1 MAEPS
6 ATLNTAHLAEA
17 LSVAS
22 DRLIPGKKYIIV
34 AKVGGPGIVY
44 TGTFE
49 EIGSTTARPGVYV
62 LRFNDVTRLDG
73 VPFTG
78 SLTEASHF
86 YIPYSPEQL
95 DQLTRRTRE
104 HEMNTFGHTVPGMRL
119 PATLKGKILSYLGG
133 RRRTRRH
140 RNSRKRR
147 ATRRRHH

>member
-6 ATLNTAHLAEA
+6 ATLNTAHLAEV
-17 LSVAS
+17 LSITS
-22 DRLIPGKKYIIV
+22 DQLIPGKKYIIV

-49 EIGSTTARPGVYV
+49 EIGSSAGRPGVHF
-62 LRFNDVTRLDG
+62 LHFNDVMRLNG

-95 DQLTRRTRE
+95 DQLTRRTKE
-104 HEMNTFGHTVPGMRL
+104 HEMNAFGHTVPGMRL
-119 PATLKGKILSYLGG
+119 PAAVKGKIWSYLGG

-140 RNSRKRR
+140 RSSRKRR